1 MRAWF
6 ETKRNFTLIQEY
18 MIPRAAG
25 RYYSGMKKAKRRRN
39 GRNGCA
45 IARLAVHGAHDACID
60 AMYEAVTRTLK
71 SDPKLRARFNRLA
84 REALEL
90 LIRDLSD

>member
-6 ETKRNFTLIQEY
+6 ETKRNFTLKQEY
-18 MIPRAAG
+18 TISFAAD
-25 RYYSGMKKAKRRRN
+25 RYNLGIRKTKRSRNSRRGN
-39 GRNGCA
+39 GFSRM
-45 IARLAVHGAHDACID
+45 AVHGVHDACID
-60 AMYEAVTRTLK
+60 AMYEAVTRTLE